1 MEDDR
6 DMTGKEEKTS
16 PARLRQA
23 KEKRERIIA
32 GAMELFRRSCVED
45 ASMEE
50 IAKCAGVGVA
60 TVYRYFQTKIE
71 LVIAAAE
78 AYWEQVSEEY
88 LKRLNRPAASGA
100 EKLQNLFGI
109 FMDIFREQKPFLKFL
124 QEFDVFVKK
133 YEIPKERLS
142 DYESGIL
149 KLKPGVTGILE
160 EGRKDG
166 SLRLTGTVDETY
178 FSLMHTILSLMEKL
192 AANGDILS
200 SDQEVDGER
209 QVQIMLEIILQG
221 LQAPPSDADV

>member
-6 DMTGKEEKTS
+6 KMTGKAEKTS
-16 PARLRQA
+16 PARVRKAQ
-23 KEKRERIIA
+23 EKRARIIA

-50 IAKCAGVGVA
+50 IANCAGVGVA
-60 TVYRYFQTKIE
+60 TVYRYFPTKIE
-71 LVIAAAE
+71 LVIATAE

-88 LKRLNRPAASGA
+88 LGRLGTGAGSGA
-100 EKLQNLFGI
+100 QELRRLLSVFG
-109 FMDIFREQKPFLKFL
+109 DIFREQKPFLKFL

-133 YEIPKERLS
+133 YEISKERLS
-142 DYESGIL
+142 DYEGGIL
-149 KLKPGVTGILE
+149 KLKPGVAGILE
-160 EGRKDG
+160 RGKKDK

-178 FSLMHTILSLMEKL
+178 FSMMHTVLSLMEKL

-209 QVQIMLEIILQG
+209 QVQVMLGIILQG
-221 LQAPPSDADV
+221 LQA